1 MNRIIL
7 LLACLY
13 SSTYGIA
20 QNKILVSVFDSLSNT
35 PIPYASITIGK
46 SGGLTDD
53 FGQAYLKLDPIKFSD
68 TLYISMIGYKSN
80 KVVVTKQISSYTIKL
95 VQMDVSLKEVS
106 IIGFKDSELID
117 RLLIAYKNTMQ
128 SNKSFA
134 AFLNSYT
141 VKEHIIPVENI
152 SGAYNFNFSGLKL
165 NSIELKHGNVV
176 FPNEELNKNFL
187 SIGITKLHILLNPFG
202 FNTSKQFESP
212 CRMAKKKIL
221 DTYHLSYL
229 RIGDEL
235 VKINFSSKNKLNSG
249 YAIIQLDSLKLEEVS
264 MTWRFLEN
272 YPLVSINDNATIS
285 DTMAISSNTYF
296 KNSKFTNQLLR
307 FDFVYNKEKMKTRSV
322 ASFVDS
328 STFNLP
334 LNFIEY
340 NNDYLNILSR
350 PDLGFYLNIY
360 EDDIKRSSRVDSIF
374 NIGIEDA
381 SLISSN
387 NLSNENKIELTQIC
401 FFSDEWTLDW
411 GKIGSK
417 AMDKQLDTKIKTLIF
432 ADMIEFGDS
441 NIFIVEPIFDYA
453 GTTYN
458 YERDAKAASYISNY
472 FYLTKIQSDLLKK
485 ELDESKLHEYNL
497 FKEMLRKHDA
507 LLKKRLWRYKLETNG
522 GNNEQEMGR
531 WNAIIFN
538 ELKK

>member
-202 FNTSKQFESP
+202 LNTSKQFESP

-249 YAIIQLDSLKLEEVS
+249 YAIIHLDSLKLEEVS

-458 YERDAKAASYISNY
+458 YEIDAKAASYISNY

-522 GNNEQEMGR
+522 GNNEQEMSR

-538 ELKK
+538 ELTK